1 MQSGQVNRSV
11 IWGLVLIAAGLLL
24 LMGNF
29 NIVFWPLRALS
40 GALAL
45 GIPGLIFASVYAGNR
60 DQWWAIIP
68 AGVLLTLAGV
78 SLVESLLPWGN
89 TGWIFFF
96 GLAVTFGLV
105 WRETGGVQRWAR
117 VTALICLALAAIN
130 LLGSLIRFALPL
142 ALVALGVY
150 LLTGRNRHGD

>member
-68 AGVLLTLAGV
+68 AGVILTLAGV
-78 SLVESLLPWGN
+78 ALVECSCPGS
-89 TGWIFFF
+89 TRAGSSSSGW
-96 GLAVTFGLV
+96 
-105 WRETGGVQRWAR
+105 R
-117 VTALICLALAAIN
+117 
-130 LLGSLIRFALPL
+130 
-142 ALVALGVY
+142 
-150 LLTGRNRHGD
+150 

>member
-1 MQSGQVNRSV
+1 MQSGQINRSV
-11 IWGLVLIAAGLLL
+11 VWGLVLIAVGLLL

-40 GALAL
+40 GTLVLA
-45 GIPGLIFASVYAGNR
+45 IPGLIFASVYAGNR
-60 DQWWAIIP
+60 TLWWAIIP

-78 SLVESLLPWGN
+78 SLVEVLLPWVS
-89 TGWIFFF
+89 TGWLFFL

-105 WRETGGVQRWAR
+105 WRESGGVRRWAQ
-117 VTALICLALAAIN
+117 VVALVFLALTFLS

-142 ALVALGVY
+142 ALVGIGLY
-150 LLTGRNRHGD
+150 LLVGRNRLD